1 MSKIYKIDNNTNEVI
16 EVFNA
21 VSSIT
26 MDVSIYRVL
35 NGDKLVYRDGYKY
48 RRGED
53 IILNEDSNYV
63 IKDKIHVDDK
73 RDKMYKKYSYAI
85 ELIKKGNISNKDICR
100 LCKCYGISISE
111 PTCKK
116 LREEFGKK

>member
-35 NGDKLVYRDGYKY
+35 N
-48 RRGED
+48 
-53 IILNEDSNYV
+53 
-63 IKDKIHVDDK
+63 
-73 RDKMYKKYSYAI
+73 
-85 ELIKKGNISNKDICR
+85 NK
-100 LCKCYGISISE
+100 
-111 PTCKK
+111 
-116 LREEFGKK
+116 